1 MNEIVVSN
9 KFSLLNSTF
18 SSIELDLETKKP
30 FYVGNFTT
38 KTQRYSLKPKCKLK
52 VSENDWIKIY
62 FKNNKSKKNQLFI
75 KGWIV
80 IKIW

>member
-1 MNEIVVSN
+1 MNEIVFSN

-38 KTQRYSLKPKCKLK
+38 KTQRYCLKPKCKLK
-52 VSENDWIKIY
+52 VSEND
-62 FKNNKSKKNQLFI
+62 
-75 KGWIV
+75 
-80 IKIW
+80 